1 MRIAYME
8 KIDPARNQM
17 RFYSINLAPTLF
29 GDWAM
34 VREWGRIGQ
43 AGRVLET
50 WFPGKAL
57 AEQAGRVLAGKKQ
70 RRGYRVTSESVRN
83 Q

>member
-8 KIDPARNQM
+8 KIEPARNQM

-29 GDWAM
+29 GDWAV

-50 WFPGKAL
+50 WFPDKAH

-70 RRGYRVTSESVRN
+70 RRGYREAA
-83 Q
+83 